1 MKIQFLSPLSELEDE
16 LKPPSSNE
24 YMLTFFKYFCDEI
37 ESQMWWWRKAKNA
50 RYDAEDFLRVF
61 FYSEMTG
68 RSIESASQRLNKYF
82 LNKKKGKQKQYA
94 DGRKKRE
101 VPHQTEVNK
110 LLRRIGLEKA
120 RAILR
125 ACLDHQLL
133 EALRLQLISRKV
145 NVLIDFTEH
154 SYYGKRRDKMIKG
167 TNRGKG
173 TSRMRHYLGFSIL
186 SRGIHLFAGL
196 EQVAKGQSKIPAVL
210 KFLEHLIHLGF
221 ELNFVMIDRE
231 FYQAELL
238 KEIKSL
244 KGEVLIPSK
253 PYKKINALIE
263 EYLKGTG
270 ERIRRYT
277 ISSAPGGKNQ
287 HFQNL
292 YLLIKAKKG
301 HSLFDIKQDYKKGK
315 LTLKEARKL
324 LYAVMT
330 TQQPRGDTSSW
341 ASRTSQFYKKRWN
354 IETGFSDLNR
364 MGRRWKSKYDN
375 TRYLDMLVRMLLYN
389 SWKINEAYLKKC
401 CKKEGK
407 SHKWTLQDNQDA
419 LVDMFLEA

>member
-1 MKIQFLSPLSELEDE
+1 MRIKYLSPLSDLEAE
-16 LKPPSSNE
+16 LKPLFSNE

-61 FYSEMTG
+61 FYSEITG
-68 RSIESASQRLNKYF
+68 RSIDSASERLNKYF
-82 LNKKKGKQKQYA
+82 LNKKKGKQKKCA

-125 ACLDHQLL
+125 VCLNIQLL
-133 EALRLQLISRKV
+133 EALRLNLISRKV
-145 NVLIDFTEH
+145 NILIDFTEH

-196 EQVAKGQSKIPAVL
+196 EQMAKGQSKMPVII
-210 KFLEHLIHLGF
+210 KILEHLINLGF
-221 ELNFVMIDRE
+221 ELSYVMIDRE

-238 KEIKSL
+238 SEIKNL
-244 KGEVLIPSK
+244 NGEVLIPSK
-253 PYKKINALIE
+253 SYKEINVMIK
-263 EYLKGTG
+263 EYLKATG
-270 ERIRRYT
+270 KRIRRYT
-277 ISSAPGGKNQ
+277 ISSAPGGSRQ
-287 HFQNL
+287 FSQEL
-292 YLLIKAKKG
+292 YLLLKAKKG
-301 HSLFDIKQDYKKGK
+301 HSLSSVKQDYKRGK
-315 LTLKEARKL
+315 LTLDDARKL
-324 LYAVMT
+324 IYAVMT
-330 TQQPRGDTSSW
+330 TQEPRGDTSSW

-364 MGRRWKSKYDN
+364 MGHRWKSKYDN

-389 SWKINEAYLKKC
+389 SWKTNKAYLQKC
-401 CKKEGK
+401 SKKECK
-407 SHKWTLQDNQDA
+407 TQKWTLQSNQDA
-419 LVDMFLEA
+419 LEELFLEA

>member
-1 MKIQFLSPLSELEDE
+1 MRIQYLSPLSDLEDE
-16 LKPPSSNE
+16 LKPLFSNE
-24 YMLTFFKYFCDEI
+24 YMLAFFKYFCDVI
-37 ESQMWWWRKAKNA
+37 ESQMWGWKKAKNA

-68 RSIESASQRLNKYF
+68 RSIDSASERLNKHF
-82 LNKKKGKQKQYA
+82 LNQKKGKQKKYA
-94 DGRKKRE
+94 DGRSKRE

-110 LLRRIGLEKA
+110 LLRCIGLEKA
-120 RAILR
+120 KSILR
-125 ACLDHQLL
+125 ACLDHQLI
-133 EALRLQLISRKV
+133 EALKLKLISRKV

-154 SYYGKRRDKMIKG
+154 SYYGKRDDKMIKG

-173 TSRMRHYLGFSIL
+173 TKKMRHYLGFSIL

-196 EQVAKGQSKIPAVL
+196 EQVAKGQSKIPIIL
-210 KFLEHLIHLGF
+210 KFLEHLIKLGF

-253 PYKKINALIE
+253 SYKKINIMIE

-270 ERIRRYT
+270 KRIRRYT
-277 ISSAPGGKNQ
+277 ISSALGGGKQ
-287 HFQNL
+287 FSQNL
-292 YLLIKAKKG
+292 YLLLKAKKG
-301 HSLFDIKQDYKKGK
+301 CSLSSIKQDFKKGK
-315 LTLKEARKL
+315 LTLDDARKL
-324 LYAVMT
+324 IYAVMT
-330 TQQPRGDTSSW
+330 TQKPRGDKSSW
-341 ASRTSQFYKKRWN
+341 AFRTSRFYKKRWF

-364 MGRRWKSKYDN
+364 MGHRWKSSYDN
-375 TRYLDMLVRMLLYN
+375 TRYLDMLARMLLYN
-389 SWKINEAYLKKC
+389 SWKINKAYLKKC
-401 CKKEGK
+401 RKKGNK
-407 SHKWTLQDNQDA
+407 RQKWTLQSNQDV